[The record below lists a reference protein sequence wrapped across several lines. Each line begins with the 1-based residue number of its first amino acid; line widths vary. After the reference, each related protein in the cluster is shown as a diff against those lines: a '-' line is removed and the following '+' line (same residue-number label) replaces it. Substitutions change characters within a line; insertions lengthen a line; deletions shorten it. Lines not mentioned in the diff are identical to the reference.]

1 MSRLIRNRA
10 LCSFEMSCKDQIF
23 VIFEWL
29 FVNPDQQLLMTGGR
43 NCNPKTDK
51 YQIGVNVD
59 TGDLSCQL
67 SRKLFQSIV
76 IFLNNF

>member
-1 MSRLIRNRA
+1 MAYGCQCQIMSES
-10 LCSFEMSCKDQIF
+10 SFGQSKDELDKVCIQWHQCRKCVSI
-23 VIFEWL
+23 
-29 FVNPDQQLLMTGGR
+29 DQQLLMTGGR

-67 SRKLFQSIV
+67 SRKWLF
-76 IFLNNF
+76 